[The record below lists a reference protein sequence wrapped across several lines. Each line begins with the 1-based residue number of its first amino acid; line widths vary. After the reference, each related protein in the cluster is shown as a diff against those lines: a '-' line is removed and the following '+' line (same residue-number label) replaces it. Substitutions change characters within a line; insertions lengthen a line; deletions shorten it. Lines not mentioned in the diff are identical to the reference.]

1 MPVSETPLSVPGKS
15 GRLPTLLEGNLPHI
29 SSASCGCSKEAILS
43 TAIVEEVARKL
54 GGPSVLGR
62 VVRSQADLALA
73 VRDRLP
79 PLR

>member
-1 MPVSETPLSVPGKS
+1 M
-15 GRLPTLLEGNLPHI
+15 
-29 SSASCGCSKEAILS
+29 S